1 MTRKELKKEYKVK
14 KKALKK
20 KYKEDKEDLI
30 KEYVVKINE
39 EPKINM
45 SKEAPYFESE
55 IFCMLVASV
64 I

>member
-1 MTRKELKKEYKVK
+1 MSKYRIERTNKLKKEYKVK

-45 SKEAPYFESE
+45 SKEAP
-55 IFCMLVASV
+55 VR
-64 I
+64 